1 MGKYLINVRNKTV
14 PYCDYFISTH
24 KINDDLP
31 NGSTAIVLIS
41 TCTAYVTVDP
51 STMNSC
57 YSAVRRI
64 VV

>member
-14 PYCDYFISTH
+14 PYSDYFISTH

-31 NGSTAIVLIS
+31 NGSTAIVS

-57 YSAVRRI
+57 
-64 VV
+64 